1 MRKIAGYLRR
11 FFLPVLGIVV
21 LLVIQA
27 VCDLSLP
34 DYTSKIVNVGI
45 QQGGIENPAPEQI
58 RQSEMKK
65 LLLLVPEESR
75 DAVLKKYTLNTE
87 KDPAVYEQKR
97 LSGKEQ
103 EDLNGILEK
112 PIFLVYMLE
121 SGQVEGMPG
130 EITPEI
136 LQGMEAQGISL
147 DQVMDELDQK
157 LGEMEGSI
165 LTQSDILYVQQ
176 EYEALGVDV
185 GAIQIQYI
193 VIAGLKMLGLAL
205 AAMLATVIVTLLAS
219 RTAAGV
225 AKNLRNDVFQKV
237 VSFSNQEFEK
247 FSTAS
252 LITRSTNDIQQ
263 IQMLLVLLLRIV
275 FYAPIV
281 AVGGCI
287 MALQKNS
294 SMFWVIGVAMVAV
307 LSLVVVLFSI
317 TMPRFKLMQKLVDKL
332 NLVSREIL
340 SGLWVIRAFGTQKYE
355 EKRFDG
361 VNRDLTKTNLFVNRV
376 MTCMMPAMMLTMNAV
391 TVLIVWVGA
400 DRINAGGMQVGDLM
414 AFIQYTMQIVMS
426 FLMISMMSIM
436 LPRATVSANRIQEV
450 LETEVEIADPAR
462 PEDFVPSK
470 TGEVEFQ
477 DVSFRYPG
485 ADEDVLENITFTAK
499 KGETTAFIGSTGSG
513 KSTLVNLIPRFYDV
527 TKGRILVN
535 GRDVREVTQHEL
547 RARIGYVPQ
556 KGVLFSGTIES
567 NLKYGGD
574 SISDRDMEQAAQI
587 AQATE
592 FIGAKPDGYQSE
604 ISQGGGNVS
613 GGQKQRLSIARAI
626 AKHPEIYIFD
636 DSFSAL
642 DYKTDVALR
651 KELKEKTA
659 GATVLIVAQ
668 RISTILH
675 AEQIIVLDE
684 GKIVG
689 KGTHEELLQ
698 SCEVYQQIAL
708 SQLSK
713 EELGK

>member
-1 MRKIAGYLRR
+1 MRKIASYLRR
-11 FFLPVLGIVV
+11 FFLPVLGIVA

-58 RQSEMKK
+58 RQSEMEK

-75 DAVLKKYTLNTE
+75 DAVLEKYTLNTE
-87 KDPAVYEQKR
+87 RDPTVYEQKR

-193 VIAGLKMLGLAL
+193 VITGLKMLGLAL
-205 AAMLATVIVTLLAS
+205 AAMLATIIVTLLAS

-281 AVGGCI
+281 AVGGCV

-400 DRINAGGMQVGDLM
+400 DKINAGGMQVGDLM

-513 KSTLVNLIPRFYDV
+513 KSTLINLIPRFYDV

-535 GRDVREVTQHEL
+535 GRDVRDVTQHEL

-574 SISDRDMEQAAQI
+574 SISNRDMEQAAQI

>member
-11 FFLPVLGIVV
+11 FFLPVLGIVA

-45 QQGGIENPAPEQI
+45 QQGGIENSAPEQI
-58 RQSEMKK
+58 RQSEMEK

-75 DAVLKKYTLNTE
+75 DAVLEKYTLNTE

-281 AVGGCI
+281 AVGGCV

-400 DRINAGGMQVGDLM
+400 DKINAGGMQVGDLM

-513 KSTLVNLIPRFYDV
+513 KSTLVNLIPRFYDA
-527 TKGRILVN
+527 TKGSILVN

>member
-11 FFLPVLGIVV
+11 FFLPVLGIVA

-45 QQGGIENPAPEQI
+45 QQGGIENSAPEQI
-58 RQSEMKK
+58 RQSEMEK

-75 DAVLKKYTLNTE
+75 DAVLEKYTLNTE
-87 KDPAVYEQKR
+87 RDPTVYEQKR

-136 LQGMEAQGISL
+136 LQGMKVQGISL

-477 DVSFRYPG
+477 DVFFRYPG

>member
-1 MRKIAGYLRR
+1 MRKIASYLRR

-58 RQSEMKK
+58 RQSEMEK

-75 DAVLKKYTLNTE
+75 DAVLEKYTLNTE

-193 VIAGLKMLGLAL
+193 VITGLKMLGLAL
-205 AAMLATVIVTLLAS
+205 AAMLATIIVTLLAS

-281 AVGGCI
+281 AVGGCV

-294 SMFWVIGVAMVAV
+294 SMFWVIGVAVVAV

-400 DRINAGGMQVGDLM
+400 DKINAGGMQVGDLM

-477 DVSFRYPG
+477 DVFFRYPG

>member
-1 MRKIAGYLRR
+1 M
-11 FFLPVLGIVV
+11 
-21 LLVIQA
+21 
-27 VCDLSLP
+27 
-34 DYTSKIVNVGI
+34 
-45 QQGGIENPAPEQI
+45 E
-58 RQSEMKK
+58 K

-75 DAVLKKYTLNTE
+75 DAVLEKYTLNTE

-193 VIAGLKMLGLAL
+193 VITGLKMLGLAL
-205 AAMLATVIVTLLAS
+205 AAMLATIIVTLLAS

-281 AVGGCI
+281 AVGGCV

-294 SMFWVIGVAMVAV
+294 SMFWVIGVAVVAV

-400 DRINAGGMQVGDLM
+400 DKINAGGMQVGDLM

-462 PEDFVPSK
+462 PEGFVPSK

-513 KSTLVNLIPRFYDV
+513 KSTLINLIPRFYDV

-535 GRDVREVTQHEL
+535 GRDVRDVTQHEL

-556 KGVLFSGTIES
+556 RGVLFSGTIES

-574 SISDRDMEQAAQI
+574 SISNRDMEQAAQI

>member
-1 MRKIAGYLRR
+1 MRRIASYLKR
-11 FFLPVLGIVV
+11 FLLPIIGIVA
-21 LLVIQA
+21 LLVVQA

-45 QQGGIENPAPEQI
+45 QQGGIENPVPEQI
-58 RQSEMKK
+58 RQSEMDK
-65 LLLLVPEESR
+65 LLLLVPEENQN
-75 DAVLKKYTLNTE
+75 AVLEKYTLNTE
-87 KDPAVYEQKR
+87 KNPAVYEQKR
-97 LSGKEQ
+97 LNGEEQ
-103 EDLNGILEK
+103 EALNSILEK
-112 PIFLVYMLE
+112 PIFLVYMME
-121 SGQVEGMPG
+121 NGQIEGMPA
-130 EITPEI
+130 EISPEM
-136 LQGMEAQGISL
+136 LQGMAAQGITL
-147 DQVMDELDQK
+147 DQMMDQLDQK

-165 LTQSDILYVQQ
+165 LAQSDILYVQQ
-176 EYEALGVDV
+176 EYEALGMDV

-193 VIAGLKMLGLAL
+193 VISGLKMLGLAL
-205 AAMLATVIVTLLAS
+205 LAMVATILVTLFAS
-219 RTAAGV
+219 RIAAGV
-225 AKNLRNDVFQKV
+225 SKNLRNDVFQKV
-237 VSFSNQEFEK
+237 VGFSNQEFEK

-294 SMFWVIGVAMVAV
+294 SMFWVIGVAVVAV

-317 TMPRFKLMQKLVDKL
+317 TMPKFKLMQKLVDKL

-340 SGLWVIRAFGTQKYE
+340 SGLWVIRAFGTQRHE
-355 EKRFDG
+355 EKRFDD
-361 VNRDLTKTNLFVNRV
+361 VNKDLTQTNLFVNRV
-376 MTCMMPAMMLTMNAV
+376 MTCMMPAMMLIMNGV

-400 DRINAGGMQVGDLM
+400 DKINTGGMQVGDLM

-450 LETEVEIADPAR
+450 LDTEMEIADPR
-462 PEDFVPSK
+462 KPEAFVPSK
-470 TGEVEFQ
+470 TGVVEFQ

-485 ADEDVLENITFTAK
+485 AEEDVLENISFTAK

-513 KSTLVNLIPRFYDV
+513 KSTLINLIPRFYDV
-527 TKGRILVN
+527 TKGRILIN
-535 GRDVREVTQHEL
+535 GRDVRDVAQHDL

-574 SISDRDMEQAAQI
+574 FITDKDMEEAAHI

-592 FIGAKPDGYQSE
+592 FIEAKPEGYDSE

-642 DYKTDVALR
+642 DYKTDVSLR

-689 KGTHEELLQ
+689 KGTHEELLE

>member
-11 FFLPVLGIVV
+11 FFLPVLGIVA

-45 QQGGIENPAPEQI
+45 QQGGIENSAPEQI
-58 RQSEMKK
+58 RQSEMEK

-75 DAVLKKYTLNTE
+75 DAVLEKYTLNTE
-87 KDPAVYEQKR
+87 RDPTVYEQKR

-281 AVGGCI
+281 AVGG
-287 MALQKNS
+287 
-294 SMFWVIGVAMVAV
+294 
-307 LSLVVVLFSI
+307 LSLI
-317 TMPRFKLMQKLVDKL
+317 H
-332 NLVSREIL
+332 I
-340 SGLWVIRAFGTQKYE
+340 
-355 EKRFDG
+355 
-361 VNRDLTKTNLFVNRV
+361 
-376 MTCMMPAMMLTMNAV
+376 
-391 TVLIVWVGA
+391 
-400 DRINAGGMQVGDLM
+400 
-414 AFIQYTMQIVMS
+414 
-426 FLMISMMSIM
+426 
-436 LPRATVSANRIQEV
+436 
-450 LETEVEIADPAR
+450 
-462 PEDFVPSK
+462 
-470 TGEVEFQ
+470 
-477 DVSFRYPG
+477 
-485 ADEDVLENITFTAK
+485 
-499 KGETTAFIGSTGSG
+499 
-513 KSTLVNLIPRFYDV
+513 
-527 TKGRILVN
+527 
-535 GRDVREVTQHEL
+535 
-547 RARIGYVPQ
+547 
-556 KGVLFSGTIES
+556 
-567 NLKYGGD
+567 
-574 SISDRDMEQAAQI
+574 
-587 AQATE
+587 
-592 FIGAKPDGYQSE
+592 
-604 ISQGGGNVS
+604 
-613 GGQKQRLSIARAI
+613 
-626 AKHPEIYIFD
+626 
-636 DSFSAL
+636 
-642 DYKTDVALR
+642 
-651 KELKEKTA
+651 
-659 GATVLIVAQ
+659 
-668 RISTILH
+668 
-675 AEQIIVLDE
+675 
-684 GKIVG
+684 
-689 KGTHEELLQ
+689 
-698 SCEVYQQIAL
+698 
-708 SQLSK
+708 
-713 EELGK
+713 

>member
-11 FFLPVLGIVV
+11 FFLPVLGIVA

-58 RQSEMKK
+58 RQSEMEK

-75 DAVLKKYTLNTE
+75 DAVLEKYTLNTE

-136 LQGMEAQGISL
+136 LQGMKVQGISL

-400 DRINAGGMQVGDLM
+400 DKINAGGMQVGDLM